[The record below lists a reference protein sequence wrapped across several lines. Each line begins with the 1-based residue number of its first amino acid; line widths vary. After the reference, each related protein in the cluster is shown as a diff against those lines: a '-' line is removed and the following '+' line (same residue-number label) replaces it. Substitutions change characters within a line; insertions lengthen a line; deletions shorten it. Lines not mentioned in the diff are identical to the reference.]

1 MQKNSSYVLIETSML
16 VVKVSSEVFLTKYN
30 QFMKKFVFQFE
41 NFFCLFVCV
50 CEILLNIAYKSN
62 LNFQNK

>member
-1 MQKNSSYVLIETSML
+1 MQKNSSYVLIETSVL

-50 CEILLNIAYKSN
+50 CKILLNIAYKSD